1 MTREVI
7 GYHIIS
13 YLKTTEL
20 GRALISAT
28 QILRM
33 SKKKEYKFGLAPY
46 CTFVFFVLKKKNYHK
61 IELTFMT
68 NFI

>member
-1 MTREVI
+1 VFPLSEFSGRVLGTRKPLPILTVHKKTQKRMTREVI
-7 GYHIIS
+7 GYHIIL

-33 SKKKEYKFGLAPY
+33 SKK
-46 CTFVFFVLKKKNYHK
+46 N
-61 IELTFMT
+61 
-68 NFI
+68 